1 MGERKFLR
9 AFICLTLMLALLLG
23 TVGAQAAERSVTI
36 LRLTND
42 FVNIRSGTGEGSRVI
57 GTLRQGTLMF
67 YLNRSGS
74 MAYVCTTSGTQGY
87 VYAGYLEKVGEVRIG
102 NVYYVQSSSLTV
114 YQFAQHQRRPL
125 GNAPQGLS
133 PVADRRQ
140 RPLGQDPLPERRA
153 GLCAPERSQTRVHLK
168 NAMKNSASAWGAQDV
183 DKVNRLAER

>member
-9 AFICLTLMLALLLG
+9 ALICLTLMLALLLG

-42 FVNIRSGTGEGSRVI
+42 FVNIRSSTGEGSRVI
-57 GTLRQGTLMF
+57 GTLRQGALMF

-102 NVYYVQSSSLTV
+102 NVYYVQSSSLAV
-114 YQFAQHQRRPL
+114 YR
-125 GNAPQGLS
+125 
-133 PVADRRQ
+133 
-140 RPLGQDPLPERRA
+140 
-153 GLCAPERSQTRVHLK
+153 
-168 NAMKNSASAWGAQDV
+168 SASTSSGRSTTLSHNYYVLLTDANGRWGKIRSLNGGQGYVLLSGLKRASV
-183 DKVNRLAER
+183 

>member
-9 AFICLTLMLALLLG
+9 AFICLALMLALLLG

-42 FVNIRSGTGEGSRVI
+42 FVYIRSSTGEGSRVI
-57 GTLRQGTLMF
+57 GTLRQGALMF

-114 YQFAQHQRRPL
+114 YNSPSTSASRSGTLSKGYHLLLIDANGRWGKIRSLSGAQGYVL
-125 GNAPQGLS
+125 LSGL
-133 PVADRRQ
+133 
-140 RPLGQDPLPERRA
+140 RRA
-153 GLCAPERSQTRVHLK
+153 ST
-168 NAMKNSASAWGAQDV
+168 
-183 DKVNRLAER
+183 

>member
-9 AFICLTLMLALLLG
+9 ALICLTLMLALLLG

-42 FVNIRSGTGEGSRVI
+42 FVNIRSSTGEGSRVI
-57 GTLRQGTLMF
+57 GTLRQGALMF

-114 YQFAQHQRRPL
+114 YNSPSTSASRSGTLSKGYHLLLIDANGRWGKIRSLSGAQGYVL
-125 GNAPQGLS
+125 LSGL
-133 PVADRRQ
+133 
-140 RPLGQDPLPERRA
+140 RRA
-153 GLCAPERSQTRVHLK
+153 ST
-168 NAMKNSASAWGAQDV
+168 
-183 DKVNRLAER
+183 